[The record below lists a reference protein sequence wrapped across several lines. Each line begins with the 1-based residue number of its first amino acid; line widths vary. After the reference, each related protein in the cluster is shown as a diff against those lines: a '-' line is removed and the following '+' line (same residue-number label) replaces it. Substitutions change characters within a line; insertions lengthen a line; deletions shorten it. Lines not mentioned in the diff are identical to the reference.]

1 MYARVSTFQCLPGK
15 LDELVKEFNDNIFPA
30 NRRQTGHTASYLL
43 VDAPANRV
51 MVITMWDTQATL
63 DESASGFYQSQV
75 DRVRPFISGH
85 VAREQ
90 FDVKAHV

>member
-15 LDELVKEFNDNIFPA
+15 LDELVKEFNETVFPA
-30 NRRQTGHTASYLL
+30 NRRQAGHVGSYLL
-43 VDAPANRV
+43 TDAPTNRV
-51 MVITMWDTQATL
+51 MVITLWDTQATL
-63 DESASGFYQSQV
+63 DESAAGFYQSQV

-85 VAREQ
+85 VSREQ